1 MMEYL
6 DAKLFKTMFLSGA
19 AAINTNKDMINDLNV
34 FPVPDGDTGTNMSM
48 TIMSAAAEVNSLN
61 EPDFKALAEAM
72 STGSLRGARGNSGVI
87 LSQILRGISKVIRSE
102 DQIDTKIMAD
112 ALKKGCDTAYKA
124 VMMPKEGTILTVIK
138 DTSADAISI
147 ADDTTDMIGFFELL
161 LNSARE
167 SLDRTPDLLPVLKEA
182 GVVDSGGMGLVT
194 FLNGMLLALKGE
206 SDLSSLDLSS
216 YATKANISLETDD
229 DVDIKFGYCTE
240 MIVLLS
246 EKVATPRL
254 NDFRSYLETL
264 GDSLVFVPDKK
275 FIKLH
280 VHTNNPD
287 KVIKRALTFG
297 ELSNIKIDNMR
308 QEHREIL
315 FEKGNN
321 GVYKEREG
329 DTKSETAA
337 VAAPVINEPAKNL
350 GFVVVSSGEGFSE
363 VFKEIGC
370 DEIIE
375 GGQTMNPSTE
385 DILNHI
391 DMVNAKNVFVF
402 PNNKNIILACNQ
414 ARDLCKDKV
423 ITVIPST
430 TVPQGIAAMMCYVDD
445 EADIEAL
452 RNDMYEAIGRIKSYS
467 LTYAVRDTRIEDKE
481 ITKGD
486 IMALGDN
493 GVVAVNRSIIS
504 TMGELLEQAV
514 DENTSYIS
522 VYRGKD
528 VDDSMNTAIVDLIKN
543 KYPDIDIDFNY
554 GGQPIYYYVLSVE

>member
-216 YATKANISLETDD
+216 YATKANISLETGD